1 MATPKVTDRVATRK
15 AKRKEFRK
23 RTGRVA
29 GMVMEKALDQL
40 SSVRY
45 ASLATGEPDQKL
57 PKTRAQ
63 IGRKTINPR
72 TTVKIRDITL
82 AAAELYTD
90 GSHGLV

>member
-63 IGRKTINPR
+63 IGRNTINPR

>member
-15 AKRKEFRK
+15 AKRSEFRK

-29 GMVMEKALDQL
+29 GMVMENALDQL